1 MARVDSV
8 IHNFAHHLTS
18 GLSGFIVAAYE
29 VSERMGCSLVSLV
42 LEPEGELPESLQE
55 GGFPAKVDALRD
67 KFFEILEKGSGMPRD
82 QIDSLTVHLDFA
94 PDPDLVE
101 KRRRRLSASRVYYG
115 YEPVYVCTVNVR
127 LSSGVRRTV
136 TIKDSE
142 LE

>member
-1 MARVDSV
+1 MARIDSV

-29 VSERMGCSLVSLV
+29 VSERTGYPLIPLV
-42 LEPEGELPESLQE
+42 LEPEGELPEPLRE
-55 GGFPAKVDALRD
+55 GEFPAKVNALRD
-67 KFFEILEKGSGMPRD
+67 KFFEILEKESGMPRD

-94 PDPDLVE
+94 PDPALVE
-101 KRRRRLSASRVYYG
+101 KRRQRLSESRVYYG

-127 LSSGVRRTV
+127 LISGVKRTV
-136 TIKDSE
+136 TLKDSE

>member
-1 MARVDSV
+1 MARIDSV

-29 VSERMGCSLVSLV
+29 VSERTGYPLISLV
-42 LEPEGELPESLQE
+42 LEPEGELPEPLRE
-55 GGFPAKVDALRD
+55 GEFPAKVNALRD
-67 KFFEILEKGSGMPRD
+67 KFFEILEKESGMPRD

-94 PDPDLVE
+94 PDPALVE
-101 KRRRRLSASRVYYG
+101 KRRQRLSESRVYYG

-127 LSSGVRRTV
+127 LISGVKRTV
-136 TIKDSE
+136 TLKDSE